1 MRRRTG
7 IAAAAAIGAMG
18 LALSSAGT
26 AAATAAQRVLIVDGT
41 AHQDPSGCYEGQ
53 RYPLAVTNHTDGFA
67 LVFSGPG
74 CQGDIQAGASPST
87 DGRHPRGRGAPE
99 PGAPLLTSYDA
110 GLSGG

>member
-1 MRRRTG
+1 MRRMG
-7 IAAAAAIGAMG
+7 IAAAAVIGAVG

-26 AAATAAQRVLIVDGT
+26 AAAAQGVLIIDGT

-74 CQGDIQAGASPST
+74 CQGDILDQVPPGGQTISEF
-87 DGRHPRGRGAPE
+87 GR
-99 PGAPLLTSYDA
+99 SVSID
-110 GLSGG
+110 